1 MSSSV
6 GLIINQKSSRSAS
19 VVDGLLSV
27 ARRFGNVR
35 AMVLDGIDGLD
46 RSLSDFNRAKIDTLV
61 VAGGDGT
68 LQAAFTD
75 SINMHRFDHTPNVVA
90 LPCGMT
96 NVIAADC
103 GLKGAPVG
111 SLDHFLWRRN
121 RGDVKKVTR
130 PLMGIAIGEKRPP
143 VYGFF
148 LGAGAFHTAV
158 NFSRQEIQAK
168 GAKRSVAMALTIGGA
183 IINAA
188 TGEGPTEPPMVA
200 DIRGEGSPYSGS
212 KPLTIAM
219 MTTLQRLVLGI
230 YPFWGEGDGP
240 MAATTIAFPA
250 QKLLSAAPSALRGK
264 SAAWF
269 REAGYESWR
278 TRAIEMDFE
287 GTFVFDG
294 EFFTVGPGER
304 VTIETTHAAG
314 FLM

>member
-27 ARRFGNVR
+27 ARSFGNVR
-35 AMVLDGIDGLD
+35 TMVLDGIDGLD
-46 RSLSDFNRAKIDTLV
+46 RSLSDFNRAKIDTMI

-75 SINMHRFDHTPNVVA
+75 SINMHRFDHAPNVVA

-111 SLDHFLWRRN
+111 SLDHFLWRRK
-121 RGDVKKVTR
+121 RGDVRKVTR
-130 PLMGIAIGEKRPP
+130 PLMGMTIGEKRPP

-158 NFSRQEIQAK
+158 NYSRQEIQAK

-183 IINAA
+183 IVKAA
-188 TGEGPTEPPMVA
+188 TGEGPAEPPMVA
-200 DIRGEGSPYSGS
+200 DIRGEGAPYSGET
-212 KPLTIAM
+212 PLTIAM
-219 MTTLQRLVLGI
+219 MTTLRRLVLGI
-230 YPFWGEGDGP
+230 YPFWGAGDAP
-240 MAATTIAFPA
+240 MAVTTIGFPA
-250 QKLLSAAPSALRGK
+250 RKLMSAAPSVLRGK

-278 TRAIEMDFE
+278 TRAVEMDFE
-287 GTFVFDG
+287 GKFVFDG
-294 EFFTVGPGER
+294 EFFTADRGER